1 MIIITL
7 RCNHK
12 CKYCHAAVA
21 PMTALEFDMSIEIAK
36 KVVDTIFYTNSPGLT
51 IEFQ

>member
-1 MIIITL
+1 MVVTI

-12 CKYCHAAVA
+12 CQYCHAAAANMKTKNVD
-21 PMTALEFDMSIEIAK
+21 MTKDTAK
-36 KVVDTIFYTNSPGLT
+36 KVIDTIFYTTSPEIT

>member
-1 MIIITL
+1 MIITL

-12 CKYCHAAVA
+12 CKYCHAAAA
-21 PMTALEFDMSIEIAK
+21 PMTAKELDMTEEIAK
-36 KVVDTIFYTNSPGLT
+36 KTIDTMFFSTSPEIT